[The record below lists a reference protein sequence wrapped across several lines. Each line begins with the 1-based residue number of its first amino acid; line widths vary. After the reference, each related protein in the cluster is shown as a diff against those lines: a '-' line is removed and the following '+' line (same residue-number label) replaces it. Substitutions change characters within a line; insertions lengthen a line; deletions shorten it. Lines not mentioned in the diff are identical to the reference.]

1 MFHRSPFL
9 RVWRRKGFTLIE
21 LLVVIAIIAILVS
34 LLLPAV
40 QQAREAA
47 RRTQCRNNLHN
58 IGIAIHNY
66 HDTYS
71 VLPPSRIAPGC
82 ATGWGNANKNGP
94 ATFLNATGWMSLLPM
109 LDQGPLFN
117 TYIQGNAAAWCAYPS
132 GGYTQ
137 AQMAGNP
144 DLNFQVVK
152 QKLPIFTCP
161 SDPGDPNYTGTGT
174 PYYSVSQ
181 ANPGGYRTNYDFSVS
196 YLEYYYP
203 GYAMSSNWPDNRR
216 PYFGADNCKKIDDAK
231 DGSSNTAMVIET
243 LRTVWNGQCP
253 SWGHAAWVEVGIALD
268 LSWTPGIN
276 VFTYPGYPTSY
287 QAGRLANWAS
297 AGSAHAGGCHF
308 LLGDGSVRFVSQNIN
323 YTTLLYLG
331 YIRDGKPLGEY

>member
-1 MFHRSPFL
+1 MSRRSRFFGA
-9 RVWRRKGFTLIE
+9 RRKKGFTLIE

-71 VLPPSRIAPGC
+71 VLPMSRIAPGC
-82 ATGWGNANKNGP
+82 AGGWGYPGAGGP
-94 ATFLNATGWMSLLPM
+94 TLFLNGTGWMSLLPM
-109 LDQGPLFN
+109 LDQAPLFN
-117 TYIQGNAAAWCAYPS
+117 TYIQGNAAAWTTWQS
-132 GGYTQ
+132 KYTT

-144 DLNFQVVK
+144 DLNYLVVS

-161 SDPGDPNYTGTGT
+161 SDPGDPNFSSAGT

-196 YLEYYYP
+196 YLEYWDP
-203 GYAMSSNWPDNRR
+203 GYAMTSNWPSNRR
-216 PYFGADNCKKIDDAK
+216 PYFASDNCKKIDDAK
-231 DGSSNTAMVIET
+231 DGSSNSAMVIET

-253 SWGHAAWVEVGIALD
+253 AWGHAAWVEVGIALD

-276 VFTYPGYPTSY
+276 VFTYPGYPSSY

-323 YTTLLYLG
+323 YTTLSRLG
-331 YIRDGKPLGEY
+331 YIQDGLPLGEF